1 MLFQTYQVAS
11 LLKFEIIISTLGPE
25 RSLSV
30 RHRSATPSAAQ
41 GAGWSY
47 RGSPNNHRISLLAF
61 LSVYLM
67 SLVDVHQAIVLKLY
81 IARNIGTRY
90 YSKSQMKD
98 RLL

>member
-11 LLKFEIIISTLGPE
+11 LNYSFFSLSLKFEIIISTLGSE

-47 RGSPNNHRISLLAF
+47 RGSPNNHLISLLAF

-67 SLVDVHQAIVLKLY
+67 SLVDVRQAIVPKTVY
-81 IARNIGTRY
+81 C
-90 YSKSQMKD
+90 SKYWN
-98 RLL
+98 